1 MGMAK
6 IKKKGELESSEGS
19 LTDMSATNAG
29 CQLGQWPGH
38 LEGALPGGCLGFLT
52 AWCLGSKDEHPER
65 TSQVGTSPFM
75 T

>member
-6 IKKKGELESSEGS
+6 KKGSWSFEGS
-19 LTDMSATNAG
+19 LTDMSATDAG
-29 CQLGQWPGH
+29 CRQGLWPGH

-65 TSQVGTSPFM
+65 TSQVGISPFM